1 MKSNPG
7 NISEA
12 QFSLII
18 CGQGLCIEDISKN
31 IGFEPTRCFHK
42 GDLLNHLPEI
52 IAQEDA
58 WYHTIQLSMPE
69 ERDPAL
75 VGMLGTIYEAKDFLS
90 NLIAS
95 GMRVTLRLS
104 VNSDNAFMGYRLMPG
119 TIEALNNIG
128 LPLDVASVSWGEVTF

>member
-1 MKSNPG
+1 MTPNAG

-18 CGQGLCIEDISKN
+18 CGQDLAIEDFSKE
-31 IGFEPTRCFHK
+31 IGFEPTRTFKK

-75 VGMLGTIYEAKDFLS
+75 LGMLDT
-90 NLIAS
+90 IAS
-95 GMRVTLRLS
+95 ASSFLKELMEKDIRVTLRLS
-104 VNSDNAFMGYRLMPG
+104 VNSSTLR
-119 TIEALNNIG
+119 
-128 LPLDVASVSWGEVTF
+128 